1 MIEGGPAPCDEG
13 VIRAGRCPCSETP
26 ARGAWVLAATILGS
40 SLAFI
45 EGSVVNVAL
54 PAIQDALGATAPE
67 VQWVINAN
75 LLFLGSLILVGGSAG
90 DRFGRRRV
98 FALGIAIFTASSVA
112 CGLAPGISSLIAARA
127 AQGVGGALMVPGS
140 LAIIS
145 ATFSEAERGK
155 AIGTWAGFSALTTAL
170 GPVLGGWLVDALSWR
185 WVFFVIVPPAIVAMA
200 ITLWRVPE
208 SRDEAQKP
216 LDVWGAV
223 LATSGLSALAYGLIA
238 SSDRGW
244 TALPVLGSLAAA
256 VILLVGFTARE
267 ARAPAPMMPLGL
279 FRSPTFSGANLMT
292 VALYFALNGAL
303 FFLPFNLIQVQ
314 GYSATAA
321 GAAFLPFTIL
331 MAGLSRWAGSLAD
344 RYGAR
349 RPLIAGPVVAGAGL
363 ALLALPG
370 IGDGSL
376 GSYWS
381 SYFPGIITLGAGMTL
396 AVAPLTTV
404 VMNSVAEGQQGIASG
419 VNNAASRVAG
429 LLAIAALGVV
439 AIGTFAT
446 ELERRTEVLEL
457 TPAAREELLASA
469 ASLAATE
476 PPSSTSADLERR
488 VNAAIDQAFV
498 ATFRRVMLIS
508 AGLAWLSALCAALLV
523 RDREQRTRGPA
534 AAPARRLRDE

>member
-1 MIEGGPAPCDEG
+1 M
-13 VIRAGRCPCSETP
+13 
-26 ARGAWVLAATILGS
+26 
-40 SLAFI
+40 
-45 EGSVVNVAL
+45 
-54 PAIQDALGATAPE
+54 
-67 VQWVINAN
+67 
-75 LLFLGSLILVGGSAG
+75 
-90 DRFGRRRV
+90 
-98 FALGIAIFTASSVA
+98 
-112 CGLAPGISSLIAARA
+112 
-127 AQGVGGALMVPGS
+127 
-140 LAIIS
+140 
-145 ATFSEAERGK
+145 
-155 AIGTWAGFSALTTAL
+155 
-170 GPVLGGWLVDALSWR
+170 
-185 WVFFVIVPPAIVAMA
+185 
-200 ITLWRVPE
+200 
-208 SRDEAQKP
+208 
-216 LDVWGAV
+216 WGAV
-223 LATSGLSALAYGLIA
+223 LATAGLSALAYGLVA

-292 VALYFALNGAL
+292 IALYFALNGAP

-349 RPLIAGPVVAGAGL
+349 RPLMVGPIVAGAGL

-439 AIGTFAT
+439 AIGTFST
-446 ELERRTEVLEL
+446 ELERRTAALEL

-469 ASLAATE
+469 TSLAATA
-476 PPSSTSADLERR
+476 PPSSTSDDLERR
-488 VNAAIDQAFV
+488 VDAAIDQAFV
-498 ATFRRVMLIS
+498 AAFRRVMLIS